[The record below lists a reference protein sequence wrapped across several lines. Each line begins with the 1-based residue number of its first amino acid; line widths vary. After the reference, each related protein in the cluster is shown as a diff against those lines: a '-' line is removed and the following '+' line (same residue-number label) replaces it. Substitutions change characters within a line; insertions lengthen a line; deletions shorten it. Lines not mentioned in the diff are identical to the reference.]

1 MSQFT
6 FLKPEFPTIYESAHK
21 AFKTAYRDPRTACFY
36 SRRALELTVNWLYK
50 YDNTLNLPYQD
61 NISALIH
68 EPTFKQLVG
77 QAIFNKAKL
86 IIKIGNNAVHDER
99 KVPINDSLT
108 AVKEFFHIAYWLTRT
123 YGRTTKPEPGL
134 TFDINAIPQI
144 TKTTPVSEQSRTPA
158 SERDK
163 TPVSEQNQTK
173 LSEKNKTPVSE
184 RSRTQELQK
193 LAIELKE
200 KDEKLSLLLTD
211 KNALDETI
219 KQLRAELAAV
229 KKVNISQPDTHDY
242 SEQETR
248 KSIIDLL
255 LKEAGWKL
263 VSTSLN
269 QRNSSRSLSEVEG
282 RSLSEVE
289 GSEVEGSEVEGR
301 SLSELEGRSLS
312 EVEGSEVE
320 GSEACTELVLSEAEV
335 RSRSAEVQSRSV
347 EGNVSCEYPV
357 TGMPNNSGN
366 GSVDYVLWGDD
377 AKPLAVVEAKRTRK
391 DPRNGQQQAKL
402 YADCLEKQ
410 FNQRPLIFYTNG
422 YEHWLWDDTNYPP
435 RQVQGFYKQA
445 ELELLI
451 QRRSIRRSLAQADIK
466 PSIAERYY
474 QTRAIRRVTE
484 AIETDKERKTLLVM
498 ATGAGKTRTAIALVE
513 MLMRCNWVKRALFLA
528 DRVALVDQT
537 IKVLKKHLPEAS
549 PVNLVTEKD
558 GEGRVFACTYQT
570 MMGLIDD
577 TKESEKRFSVAHFDI
592 IIVDEAHRSVFQK
605 YRHIF
610 NNFDALL
617 LGLTA
622 TPKDEIDRNT
632 YGLFDLESGVPTD
645 AYGLEDAVKDGFLV
659 PPQAVSIP
667 LKFQRQ
673 GINYSQLSETEREEW
688 DAIEWDDEGNIP
700 DRIEAA
706 AVNQWLFNQD
716 TVDKVLEHLMTR
728 GLKVAGG
735 DILGKTIIFA
745 KNQAHA
751 NFIADRFNINYPQFK
766 GEFARVITFN
776 TKYAQSIIDDFSKKD
791 KMPHIAISVDMLDTG
806 IDVPEVVN
814 LVMFKLVRSK
824 TKFWQMLGRGTRR
837 CADLFGIGQ
846 DKQFFYVFDYCQNLE
861 FFQHNPETT
870 DAPIG
875 KSLSKQ
881 LFTKRL
887 ELIAELDKSI
897 VDNSINNSAIYEN
910 QTSAK
915 EPKTN
920 TELRH
925 QIANLLYTEVAA
937 MNTENFIV
945 RTKRQFV
952 EKYGNYESWKSLA
965 QEDIITLNQ
974 EIAGLPSQIPTEA
987 EETKRFDI
995 LILKLQLAIV
1005 KSQPN
1010 LKQLQTQVKSIAGL
1024 LEEKPDIPLI
1034 QAQLP
1039 LIQDIQNDLWWQD
1052 VTLPM
1057 LETLRKRLRG
1067 LVNLIDKKQREP
1079 IYTNFEDEMGEEII
1093 VELPHFTSTD
1103 QFYKFRSKARAF
1115 LRGHQDNIVI
1125 FKLRTNKQLTAS
1137 DLSELE
1143 RILAESGIG
1152 ETEDINRAKEESQGL
1167 GLFVRSLVGLDREV
1181 AKQELASF
1189 IADKNLNANQIEFID
1204 MIINYLTEHGVMD
1217 AALLYESPFTDIT
1230 PQGPDGLFTSAQVDE
1245 LIACLEEVYQKAIA

>member
-36 SRRALELTVNWLYK
+36 GRRALELTVNWLYK

-61 NISALIH
+61 NISTLIH
-68 EPTFKQLVG
+68 EPTFKNLVG

-86 IIKIGNNAVHDER
+86 IIKIGNNAVHDE
-99 KVPINDSLT
+99 KTIPVNDSLT

-123 YGRTTKPEPGL
+123 YGRTSKPEPGL
-134 TFDINAIPQI
+134 TFDINAIPQV
-144 TKTTPVSEQSRTPA
+144 TKPTPG
-158 SERDK
+158 
-163 TPVSEQNQTK
+163 
-173 LSEKNKTPVSE
+173 SEKNKTPVSE

-193 LAIELKE
+193 LETELKE

-219 KQLRAELAAV
+219 KQLRSELAAV
-229 KKVNISQPDTHDY
+229 KKENTSQPDTHDY

-248 KSIIDLL
+248 NFFIDLL
-255 LKEAGWKL
+255 LKETGWKI
-263 VSTSLN
+263 SASLDE
-269 QRNSSRSLSEVEG
+269 SSRWLSEVETSVLEECSLRL
-282 RSLSEVE
+282 RS
-289 GSEVEGSEVEGR
+289 
-301 SLSELEGRSLS
+301 
-312 EVEGSEVE
+312 
-320 GSEACTELVLSEAEV
+320 
-335 RSRSAEVQSRSV
+335 
-347 EGNVSCEYPV
+347 GNVSCEYPV

-366 GSVDYVLWGDD
+366 GFVDYVLWGDD
-377 AKPLAVVEAKRTRK
+377 GKPLAVVEAKRTRK

-435 RQVQGFYKQA
+435 RQVQGFYKKA

-484 AIETDKERKTLLVM
+484 AIETDKERKALLVM

-513 MLMRCNWVKRALFLA
+513 MLMGCNWVKRALFLA

-577 TKESEKRFSVAHFDI
+577 TKESQKRFSVAHFDI

-659 PPQAVSIP
+659 PPQAVSVP
-667 LKFQRQ
+667 LRFQRQ
-673 GINYSQLSETEREEW
+673 GINYSQLSEAEREEW

-728 GLKVAGG
+728 GVKVAGG

-776 TKYAQSIIDDFSKKD
+776 TKYAQSIIEDFSKKD

-837 CADLFGIGQ
+837 CADLFGMGQ

-881 LFTKRL
+881 LFSKRL
-887 ELIAELDKSI
+887 ELIAELDQKI
-897 VDNSINNSAIYEN
+897 VDNPAISEN
-910 QTSAK
+910 PTSAK

-920 TELRH
+920 AELRH

-952 EKYGNYESWKSLA
+952 EKYANSESWKSLG

-995 LILKLQLAIV
+995 LILKLQLAII

-1010 LKQLQTQVKSIAGL
+1010 LKKLQTQVKSIAGL

-1039 LIQDIQNDLWWQD
+1039 LIQDIQSDEWWQD

-1057 LETLRKRLRG
+1057 LEILRKRLRG
-1067 LVNLIDKKQREP
+1067 LVNLIEKQKRQP

-1093 VELPHFTSTD
+1093 VELSHFTSTD
-1103 QFYKFRSKARAF
+1103 NFAKFRAKARAF
-1115 LRGHQDNIVI
+1115 LRAHQDNIVI

-1181 AKQELASF
+1181 AKQELAGFLSN
-1189 IADKNLNANQIEFID
+1189 KNLNANQIEFIN

-1230 PQGPDGLFTSAQVDE
+1230 PQGPDGLFTSTQVDE